1 MALIGKIRQKKWLL
15 IGSLAAALA
24 LFILMLMFD
33 NPNQSFFGGSQT
45 MVGDIEGRKIEY
57 KEFNQIHD
65 MLYSNSQ
72 TDGFS
77 GRNFLWNYFV
87 DDALVRKEAEAVG
100 LGVSVPEL
108 LKLQFGPEQNRLSQV
123 IRTRYQNPNTRAV
136 DMEQLNQLKDIVT
149 TSGKIDQMISEQQ
162 LVADFKY
169 RWAHQEQEVIK
180 DRLQVKLTN
189 MISKGLY
196 TPNWMAEMIG
206 EGQNKKVDFVYVQ
219 VPYDEID
226 NADVPLEDADY
237 EAFFAE
243 NKNKYFQDEET
254 RKVEYVVFDVIPTAE
269 DSAKIRDE
277 IAALIPKFRDSEDD
291 SLFVESNIGSIDG
304 AYFKKES
311 LLSNIADTLMKLPV
325 GSVYGPFYTA
335 GVGGS
340 PGKYQAVKIRDSK
353 IVPDSVSARHI
364 LRRASD
370 LPSLQAA
377 QKTIDSLKNVIE
389 TGVNTFE
396 EMAIAHSEDASNAG
410 KGGDLGTFSQ
420 GTMVKE
426 FNDVCFFQAE
436 TNNVY
441 SVVTQFGVH
450 LIQVYDKQFV
460 TNEPSLQ
467 VAYITREII
476 PSQATQDDV
485 KERALV
491 MQEENGDIEKLRA
504 AATAAGL
511 SMDVSPSLK
520 ANDFT
525 VGRLGSGQGS
535 RELVRWAFG
544 TSQNVTPASVGDVSP
559 QVYSFQNPGQ
569 YHVSKYAVAALQSIR
584 PAGMPSYQN
593 MKADIETE
601 VITYKKGELIKSQLS
616 GMADLQAIA
625 NKYSVKVD
633 TATDVTFASGFIQKA
648 GVSEPDVV
656 AEALKVDLNQISTPI
671 AGVNGV
677 YVVKPT
683 NKPATA
689 PANPSAARQSSQQ
702 SARVQVASKLV
713 PSLRKNA
720 SIEDNRS
727 RFF

>member
-1 MALIGKIRQKKWLL
+1 ML

-65 MLYSNSQ
+65 MLYSSGS

-87 DDALVRKEAEAVG
+87 DEALVKKEAEAVG

-108 LKLQFGPEQNRLSQV
+108 MKLQFGPEQNRLSGV
-123 IRTRYQNPNTRAV
+123 IRSRYSNPQNPRAI

-149 TSGKIDQMISEQQ
+149 SPGKIDQMIGERQ
-162 LVADFKY
+162 LVPDFKY

-189 MISKGLY
+189 MISKGFY
-196 TPNWMAEMIG
+196 TPNWMAEMIS

-219 VPYDEID
+219 VPYEEID
-226 NADVPLEDADY
+226 NPDVALEDADY
-237 EAFFAE
+237 QAYFEE
-243 NKNKYFQDEET
+243 NKKKYFQDEET
-254 RKVEYVVFDVIPTAE
+254 RRVEYVVFDVVPTEE
-269 DSAKIRDE
+269 DSANVKNE
-277 IAALIPKFRDSEDD
+277 IATLIPQFRDSDND

-304 AYFKKES
+304 AYFKKDALPPS
-311 LLSNIADTLMKLPV
+311 IADTLMNLPV
-325 GSVYGPFYTA
+325 GSVYGPYYTA
-335 GVGGS
+335 GVGTR
-340 PGKYQAVKIRDSK
+340 PGTYQAVKIRDSK
-353 IVPDSVSARHI
+353 TVPDSVSARHI
-364 LRRASD
+364 LRRAED
-370 LPSLQAA
+370 LATLQAA
-377 QKTIDSLKNVIE
+377 QKTIDSLKTVIE

-396 EMAIAHSEDASNAG
+396 EMAIAHSQDETNAG

-420 GTMVKE
+420 GMMVKE

-436 TNNVY
+436 TGNVY

-450 LIQVYDKQFV
+450 LIQVYDKKFE
-460 TNEPSLQ
+460 TNDPSLQ

-485 KERALV
+485 KEMALT
-491 MQEENGDIEKLRA
+491 MQEQNDDIEKLRA
-504 AATAAGL
+504 AATANGKTAE
-511 SMDVSPSLK
+511 VSPSLK
-520 ANDFT
+520 ANDFS
-525 VGRLGSGQGS
+525 VGTLGSGQGS

-544 TSQNVTPASVGDVSP
+544 TSQNVDQATVGSVSP

-584 PAGMPSYQN
+584 PAGMPSYQDV
-593 MKADIETE
+593 KTDIESE
-601 VITYKKGELIKSQLS
+601 VITRKKGELLKSQLS
-616 GMADLQAIA
+616 GMTDLQSIA
-625 NKYSVKVD
+625 SKYSITVD
-633 TATDVTFASGFIQKA
+633 TATNITFASGYIPKA
-648 GVSEPDVV
+648 GASEPEVV
-656 AEALKVDLNQISTPI
+656 AEALKVDLNQVSAPV

-677 YVVKPT
+677 YVVRPT
-683 NKPATA
+683 NKPA
-689 PANPSAARQSSQQ
+689 PAAANATVARQSSQQ